1 MTRKPLR
8 CRFGLHSYVQRHP
21 DGERPPVRDD
31 KICRQCGKRTGTPYE
46 NVPPILDVGGGGG
59 LSSF

>member
-21 DGERPPVRDD
+21 DGERPAGPDHR
-31 KICRQCGKRTGTPYE
+31 ICRRCGKHTDVPFG
-46 NVPPILDVGGGGG
+46 NVPGMGLGGGGG
-59 LSSF
+59 GGGF